1 VKKRVVFM
9 GGKKIGKRCLDI
21 LRRHPGVELVKIIQN
36 PNEIPWLR
44 IPAMPRNI
52 NHFHEVMLIRQ
63 EKPDLIICVYYDQIL
78 KRPLLDIPPMG
89 CINLH
94 LALAEEYRGCYPTTW
109 AIINGETETGVT
121 LHYMDE
127 GIDTGPIISQAKV
140 PIYEWDT
147 GKDLYERCT
156 RAGVALFESELQSI
170 LDGTNDRRPQSST
183 RRTLSYRRIFP
194 SHEVTDMYHHGKNYI
209 RALYFP
215 PWPKPYVDIGGR
227 KFYLVEEGDMP
238 DD

>member
-44 IPAMPRNI
+44 KPAMPRNI

-147 GKDLYERCT
+147 GKDLYERCVE
-156 RAGVALFESELQSI
+156 AGVGLFRQTLPSI
-170 LDGTNDRRPQSST
+170 LAGESIGKKQEIDGYVYQHERK
-183 RRTLSYRRIFP
+183 FP
-194 SHEVTDMYHHGKNYI
+194 SHEIPASNDLKDYI